1 MSYGKLTVVCGPMYA
16 GKTTEMLKRVLWA
29 RNGQSRNVVVLKPA
43 FDNRYAETEIVSH
56 DGLRTT
62 AECITELPDGVLET
76 GSLIVLDEIQFFND
90 PYVSGDVVAWVQDQL
105 DEGVDVVAGGLDMDW
120 RGDPFE
126 VTALLMAMAD
136 EVIKVTA
143 NCTVCGRAARKT
155 WKKFEP
161 EVEELDDEGL
171 DLNSMSGEEIVEA
184 LNAMANVTSVNDVEL
199 GAQDKYEAR
208 CNEHW
213 GDREE

>member
-1 MSYGKLTVVCGPMYA
+1 MYA

-29 RNGQSRNVVVLKPA
+29 RNGMKRQVVVLKPA

-56 DGLRTT
+56 DGLRAT
-62 AECITELPDGVLET
+62 AESITELPDGVLDS
-76 GSLIVLDEIQFFND
+76 GSLIVLDEIQFFNE

-105 DEGVDVVAGGLDMDW
+105 SEGVDIVAGGLDMDW

-126 VTALLMAMAD
+126 VTALLTAMAD

-161 EVEELDDEGL
+161 LVGSDYEDIDLSGMSEED
-171 DLNSMSGEEIVEA
+171 
-184 LNAMANVTSVNDVEL
+184 MARTLTAATERKLANEVEL

-213 GDREE
+213 VFLEADED

>member
-29 RNGQSRNVVVLKPA
+29 RNGLKREVVVLKPA

-56 DGLRTT
+56 DGLRST
-62 AECITELPDGVLET
+62 AESITELPDGVLDT
-76 GSLIVLDEIQFFND
+76 GSLIVLDEIQFFNE

-105 DEGVDVVAGGLDMDW
+105 SEGVDIVAAGLDMDW

-126 VTALLMAMAD
+126 VTALLAAMAD

-143 NCTVCGRAARKT
+143 NCTVCGRSARKT
-155 WKKFEP
+155 WKKADLQKLDA
-161 EVEELDDEGL
+161 VEDIDLTGMSDE
-171 DLNSMSGEEIVEA
+171 E
-184 LNAMANVTSVNDVEL
+184 MARTLTDATERKLANEVEL

-213 GDREE
+213 VYKDE